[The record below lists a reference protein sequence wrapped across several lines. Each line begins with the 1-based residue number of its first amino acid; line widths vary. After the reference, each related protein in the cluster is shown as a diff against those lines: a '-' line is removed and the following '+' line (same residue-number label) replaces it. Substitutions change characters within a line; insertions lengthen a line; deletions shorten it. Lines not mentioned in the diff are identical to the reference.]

1 MAELVDATDSKSVSS
16 RSAGSSPAL
25 GTTLTFQ
32 IMFNQN
38 CTNIVFTI
46 INYIYLDKSPVRLLS
61 GVTQPKT
68 SVIALSMAEVI

>member
-32 IMFNQN
+32 IIFNLN
-38 CTNIVFTI
+38 RTHIVFT
-46 INYIYLDKSPVRLLS
+46 NNKLYYLDKSPVRLLS
-61 GVTQPKT
+61 GVIQPKT
-68 SVIALSMAEVI
+68 SVIALSIAEVI